1 MDIQLFIKKEMSPT
15 QSALLKLE
23 KKFKFDYKMEQQNAT
38 VKSIQRTIGRKLI
51 GNEPIRFEE
60 AMLKLEE
67 VVQKLETGDVPLEDA
82 ITLYKK
88 GMELSAYCHGKL
100 QDAEKQLFRL
110 LIKMEIKQPFDPAKG
125 ADTNE

>member
-1 MDIQLFIKKEMSPT
+1 M
-15 QSALLKLE
+15 E
-23 KKFKFDYKMEQQNAT
+23 K
-38 VKSIQRTIGRKLI
+38 
-51 GNEPIRFEE
+51 EPIRFEE

-100 QDAEKQLFRL
+100 QDAEKQLISIIDKDGNQDR
-110 LIKMEIKQPFDPAKG
+110 FDPAKG
-125 ADTNE
+125 ADSNA